1 MRVLVQRVSQGAV
14 RVEGQ
19 TVGQIGQGYVLLV
32 GIGEGDTPEQARKM
46 AQKVAN
52 LRLFPNE
59 AGKFDRSL
67 LEVGGG
73 ALVVS
78 QFTLYADARRGRRPS
93 FIAAAPPEIARPL
106 VDHFAQCLRELG
118 VASVQ
123 TGRFGASMEVEIWN
137 QGPVTIWLDSEE
149 LEA

>member
-19 TVGQIGQGYVLLV
+19 TVGRIGQGYVLLV

-93 FIAAAPPEIARPL
+93 FIAAAPPEVASPL

-137 QGPVTIWLDSEE
+137 QGPVTIWLDSKE